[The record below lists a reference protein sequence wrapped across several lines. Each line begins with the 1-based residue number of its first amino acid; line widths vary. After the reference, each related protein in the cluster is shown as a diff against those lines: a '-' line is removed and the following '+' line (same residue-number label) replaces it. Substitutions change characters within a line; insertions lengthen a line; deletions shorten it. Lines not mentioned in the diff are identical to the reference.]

1 MPSIEDLLI
10 SEYNNNFS
18 GEIYKEVPVGQIE
31 DKNRQRRI
39 DAVLIKNNNN
49 KIHQQGK
56 YNLEEFKQKVKNKKI
71 NLIEA
76 KRKLGR
82 AVIGQI
88 EVGMHLFNIDFKPK
102 EIQGVALCSRT
113 NTDIKKYCDLKNI
126 DVVIYP
132 KDKLYSNKNN
142 TKASK
147 NKSNSK
153 NNSRGTTEIKDIR
166 NEPDKLRFG
175 SFKRGWND
183 ALDGKLYDTIKEI
196 KTHSNIGNLFG
207 WIYGDC
213 SDEMKER
220 IWNQYIENTF

>member
-18 GEIYKEVPVGQIE
+18 GEIYKEIPVGQIE
-31 DKNRQRRI
+31 NKNRQRRI

-49 KIHQQGK
+49 KIHQQGE
-56 YNLEEFKQKVKNKKI
+56 YNLEEFKQKAKNKKI
-71 NLIEA
+71 HLIEA

-88 EVGMHLFNIDFKPK
+88 EVGMHLFNIDFETK
-102 EIQGVALCSRT
+102 EIQGVALCSKT
-113 NTDIKKYCDLKNI
+113 NIDIKKYCDLKNI
-126 DVVIYP
+126 EVVIYP

-142 TKASK
+142 NKASK

-153 NNSRGTTEIKDIR
+153 NNSRGTTEIEDIR

-183 ALDGKLYDTIKEI
+183 ALDGKLYDTIKEK

-213 SDEMKER
+213 SDEMKEK